1 MTGAAK
7 DEWAEPADP
16 GEGRNDGI
24 TDLRRRIR
32 EHWDGF
38 SPAGR
43 AVCRSLAESSAEHLL
58 FMSAIDL
65 GQESRTSNATVI
77 RTLQAL
83 GYSGLPELKSK
94 VAAPFTTSTRP
105 ELRAR
110 QRIEASG
117 GDLPNVWAR
126 VHAESLDRIELM
138 RTSFDLESYAHAVEL
153 LLSANRV
160 ITYGFGAS
168 TIAAV
173 HLALKIRRIGRRAR
187 CIEAAGFPF
196 ADELLAIERGDV
208 VVVFA
213 PARLVTDVEV
223 LLDRSRAVGAPTVL
237 ITDELGDQL
246 RDDVTAVLHSPNT
259 PTGLTGEPLTSLVL
273 ADALV
278 QAMAASDVERS
289 VESSHTLNALREQL
303 GFTS

>member
-1 MTGAAK
+1 MAGAAK
-7 DEWAEPADP
+7 DEWVEPADS
-16 GEGRNDGI
+16 GEIRNEAI

-32 EHWDGF
+32 DHWDGF
-38 SPAGR
+38 SPAAR

-83 GYSGLPELKSK
+83 GYSGLAELKSK

-110 QRIEASG
+110 QRTEASG
-117 GDLPNVWAR
+117 GDLPNVWER

-138 RTSFDLESYAHAVEL
+138 RKSFDLESYADAVQL
-153 LLSANRV
+153 LLGAGHV
-160 ITYGFGAS
+160 VTYGFGAS
-168 TIAAV
+168 FVAAE
-173 HLALKIRRIGRRAR
+173 HLALKVGRLGRRVR
-187 CIEAAGFPF
+187 CIESAGFRF
-196 ADELLAIERGDV
+196 ADDLLGIERGDV

-223 LLDRSRAVGAPTVL
+223 LLDRTRAVGAQTILV
-237 ITDELGDQL
+237 TDELVDQL
-246 RDDVTAVLHSPNT
+246 AGDVTTVLHSPNT
-259 PTGLTGEPLTSLVL
+259 PTGLTAEPLTSLVV
-273 ADALV
+273 ADALA
-278 QAMAASDVERS
+278 QGLAASDVERT
-289 VESSHTLNALREQL
+289 VESSHTLTTLREQL
-303 GFTS
+303 GFK

>member
-1 MTGAAK
+1 MTGAAR
-7 DEWAEPADP
+7 DAWVEPADA
-16 GEGRNDGI
+16 GEVRNDGI

-32 EHWDGF
+32 DHWDSF

-58 FMSAIDL
+58 FVSAIDL
-65 GQESRTSNATVI
+65 GHASRTSNATVI

-94 VAAPFTTSTRP
+94 VAAPFTNATRP

-117 GDLPNVWAR
+117 GDLPNVWER
-126 VHAESLDRIELM
+126 VHAESLDRIEFM
-138 RTSFDLESYAHAVEL
+138 RTSVDPESYGYAVEL
-153 LLSANRV
+153 LLNANHI

-168 TIAAV
+168 SIAAQ
-173 HLALKIRRIGRRAR
+173 HLALKIGRLGRRAR
-187 CIEAAGFPF
+187 CIESAGFPF
-196 ADELLAIERGDV
+196 ADDLLAIERGDV

-213 PARLVTDVEV
+213 PARLVTDVKV
-223 LLDRSRAVGAPTVL
+223 LLDRGRAVGAPTVL
-237 ITDELGDQL
+237 VTDELVDQL
-246 RDDVTAVLHSPNT
+246 GGEVAAVLHSPNT
-259 PTGLTGEPLTSLVL
+259 PTGLTAEPLTSIVL

-278 QAMAASDVERS
+278 QGLAAANVERS

-303 GFTS
+303 GFK

>member
-7 DEWAEPADP
+7 DEWAEPDDP
-16 GEGRNDGI
+16 GELRNDGI

-32 EHWDGF
+32 DHWGSF
-38 SPAGR
+38 SPAAR
-43 AVCRSLAESSAEHLL
+43 AVCRSLAESTAEHLL
-58 FMSAIDL
+58 FVSAIDL
-65 GQESRTSNATVI
+65 GQASRTSNATVI

-94 VAAPFTTSTRP
+94 VAAPFTNATRP

-117 GDLPNVWAR
+117 GDLPNVWER
-126 VHAESLDRIELM
+126 VHAESLDRIEFM
-138 RTSFDLESYAHAVEL
+138 RTSFDPESYAYAVEL
-153 LLSANRV
+153 LLNANHI

-168 TIAAV
+168 SIAAE
-173 HLALKIRRIGRRAR
+173 HLALKLGRLGRRAR
-187 CIEAAGFPF
+187 CMKSAGFPF

-213 PARLVTDVEV
+213 PARLVADVKV
-223 LLDRSRAVGAPTVL
+223 LLDRSRAVGAPTILV
-237 ITDELGDQL
+237 TDELVDQL
-246 RDDVTAVLHSPNT
+246 KGEVAAILHSPNT
-259 PTGLTGEPLTSLVL
+259 PTGLTAEPLTSIVL

-278 QAMAASDVERS
+278 QALAAANVERS

-303 GFTS
+303 GFK

>member
-1 MTGAAK
+1 MTGAVK
-7 DEWAEPADP
+7 DEWAEPADS

-32 EHWDGF
+32 DHWDSF
-38 SPAGR
+38 SPAAR

-65 GQESRTSNATVI
+65 GRESRTSNATVI

-94 VAAPFTTSTRP
+94 VAAPFTTNTRP

-117 GDLPNVWAR
+117 GDLPNVWER

-138 RTSFDLESYAHAVEL
+138 RTSFDLETYGHAVEL
-153 LLSANRV
+153 LLNASRI

-168 TIAAV
+168 SIAAE
-173 HLALKIRRIGRRAR
+173 HLALKIGRLGRRAR
-187 CIEAAGFPF
+187 CIVSAGFPF
-196 ADELLAIERGDV
+196 ADDLLAIERGDV

-223 LLDRSRAVGAPTVL
+223 LLDRGRAVGAPTIL
-237 ITDELGDQL
+237 ITDELVDQL
-246 RDDVTAVLHSPNT
+246 RGDVTAVLHSPNT
-259 PTGLTGEPLTSLVL
+259 PTGLTAEPLTSLVL

-278 QAMAASDVERS
+278 QALAASNVERT

-303 GFTS
+303 GFN